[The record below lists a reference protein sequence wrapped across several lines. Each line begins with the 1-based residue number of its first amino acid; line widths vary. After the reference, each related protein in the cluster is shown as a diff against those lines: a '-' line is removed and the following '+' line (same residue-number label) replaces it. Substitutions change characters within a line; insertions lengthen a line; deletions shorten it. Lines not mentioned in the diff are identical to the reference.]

1 MSHALVTFLG
11 RADPRVGYRETTYR
25 FPDGGCCKTNFFGLA
40 LAEHLR
46 PDRLVILGT
55 RGSMW
60 GALVEHVAAGSE
72 EEAARLALIEA
83 EAEGAVDQALLDRVS
98 GMLRR
103 AAPCAV
109 APRLIP
115 FGRTEGEQHAILA
128 TISDVVGRG
137 EVSFDL
143 THGFRH
149 LGMVG
154 MLSAFLLQRMG
165 RLALRSLWYGA
176 LDMKE
181 DGVAPVLRLDGL
193 AAIERWVSAL
203 DRFDAS
209 GDYGVFA
216 PLLEAD
222 GVPADKASCLEQAS
236 FYERTFD
243 LGSAA
248 LKLQT
253 FGMAMM
259 NGLAGA
265 SGLFQRQLEE
275 RLAWINE
282 KDLSTRQRKLAQ
294 QYLSRNDFVRAAVF
308 AWEALVSAKDSS
320 AENGRRARTLRTLST
335 RNSRPTTVILR
346 NARPT
351 EPSGL
356 CATRSPTASRRKTTV
371 SEGCSSRRSACAER
385 CKARSIAW
393 GYSGGKLAVDA
404 GQGDSQ

>member
-222 GVPADKASCLEQAS
+222 GVPADKASCLAQAA
-236 FYERTFD
+236 FHERTLN
-243 LGSAA
+243 LGDAWR
-248 LKLQT
+248 KLQT
-253 FGMAMM
+253 FRMGVT
-259 NGLAGA
+259 GPLAGA
-265 SGLFQRQLEE
+265 SGLFQRQLEQ
-275 RLAWINE
+275 RMKWIE
-282 KDLSTRQRKLAQ
+282 KKELWARQRELARQ
-294 QYLSRNDFVRAAVF
+294 HLARNDFVRAAVF
-308 AWEALVSAKDSS
+308 AWEALVSS
-320 AENGRRARTLRTLST
+320 ACKGHEFQNRETREAASKALEEKFKSPDCEPPWRDAFRTVRTLRNALAHGTPPEDERFRGLLAAPEKL
-335 RNSRPTTVILR
+335 RPALQEAIGWLL
-346 NARPT
+346 P
-351 EPSGL
+351 
-356 CATRSPTASRRKTTV
+356 
-371 SEGCSSRRSACAER
+371 
-385 CKARSIAW
+385 
-393 GYSGGKLAVDA
+393 
-404 GQGDSQ
+404 